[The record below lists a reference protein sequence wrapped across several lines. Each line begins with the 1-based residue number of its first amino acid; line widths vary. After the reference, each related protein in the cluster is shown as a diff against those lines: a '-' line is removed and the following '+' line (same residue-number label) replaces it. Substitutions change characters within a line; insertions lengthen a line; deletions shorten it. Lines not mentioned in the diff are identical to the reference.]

1 MCMLLPTVV
10 FSNYRRKGEKV
21 LIPTGSHG
29 WAPSGARIS
38 YLSARSAG
46 KEWMEPGCAD
56 PPAPTTCHWGG
67 LTVFWGPL
75 RQKLHGKCAAWGQRS
90 FLWPYRSRLWLAV
103 FATSPLRCSLVSELI
118 TSKQDVLLVF
128 DHYWFLSCVNQEWGT
143 ENGIMDQKSKRWFL
157 EKTEYY
163 RVFQRV

>member
-1 MCMLLPTVV
+1 MVLPTVV

-90 FLWPYRSRLWLAV
+90 FLWPYRSRLWPAV
-103 FATSPLRCSLVSELI
+103 FATSPCAAVWSRSWLLPGRMCCWCLI
-118 TSKQDVLLVF
+118 ITDFSVVLIR
-128 DHYWFLSCVNQEWGT
+128 
-143 ENGIMDQKSKRWFL
+143 NGGLKMG
-157 EKTEYY
+157 
-163 RVFQRV
+163 